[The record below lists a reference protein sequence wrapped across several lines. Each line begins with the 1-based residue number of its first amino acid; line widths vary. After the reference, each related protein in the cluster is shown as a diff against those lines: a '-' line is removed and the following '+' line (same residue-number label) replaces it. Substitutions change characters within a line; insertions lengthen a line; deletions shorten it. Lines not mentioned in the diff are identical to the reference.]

1 LPFGTVCILNNQIKL
16 EQKVPP
22 ITHFRA
28 TKLPQF
34 LKYFDNQSYLQTPD
48 FNANIAVSKQIDE
61 GGYGYV

>member
-1 LPFGTVCILNNQIKL
+1 VT
-16 EQKVPP
+16 P
-22 ITHFRA
+22 ITHSRA

-48 FNANIAVSKQIDE
+48 FNANIAVSKQFDE